1 MQVGEASPPV
11 DQHAS
16 TAAWQAAR
24 TDREPV
30 PSLRQQLAGEGRTG
44 NDFIAADGTYLL
56 GEYLRMEE
64 IHRSQISY
72 SLHNIDVSPVSI
84 FSLSS
89 LPTVREELRGVH
101 CCTGPSSNFCYVYL
115 LPKKKKISK
124 ISNNNNKRQ
133 KIPPL
138 KLTYQI

>member
-1 MQVGEASPPV
+1 MQVGEASPPM

-115 LPKKKKISK
+115 LPKKKKSPRSVITTTK
-124 ISNNNNKRQ
+124 DKRFHH
-133 KIPPL
+133 L
-138 KLTYQI
+138 N